1 MTSATQLAKATL
13 LRLTQNRLEPTP
25 ENYARAWAEA
35 GGGVAA
41 ASSPAAAAPA
51 EATQWPR
58 MTAAYAQTLRVALPP
73 GDEQAAA
80 LACDLG
86 EQSEQW
92 RDRGA
97 DPALVAAVES
107 TCLHA
112 RTLFMQ
118 RHHLVDE
125 LGKLVRALTEG
136 LTELAEDQSWARGQ
150 ADALRANLDHE
161 TLSVRSVRAA
171 ADMLAQTRRQQERL
185 RAERD
190 RARSALRALVDG
202 LSSELESL
210 GGQTGKFSEELV
222 RCTDDLERADS
233 RDQMTS
239 VLHEMLSASR
249 SVQSGV
255 AEATARIA
263 ANREQA
269 EALTQRVQQ
278 LESELQRLSE
288 QVSTDA
294 LTQVANRRGLAQAFE
309 VEAARAE
316 REGKPLAVGLIDID
330 NFKKLNDSLGHA
342 AGDAALKALAA
353 QVRSALRPVD
363 HVARF
368 GGEEFVVLLPAT
380 AIDQA
385 QDVLTRVQ
393 RGMSMGLFMHEGRDV
408 LVTFSAGVTVW
419 RVGESMDSAIERA
432 DSALYEAKR
441 AGKNRTCMA

>member
-1 MTSATQLAKATL
+1 
-13 LRLTQNRLEPTP
+13 
-25 ENYARAWAEA
+25 
-35 GGGVAA
+35 
-41 ASSPAAAAPA
+41 
-51 EATQWPR
+51 
-58 MTAAYAQTLRVALPP
+58 
-73 GDEQAAA
+73 
-80 LACDLG
+80 
-86 EQSEQW
+86 
-92 RDRGA
+92 
-97 DPALVAAVES
+97 
-107 TCLHA
+107 
-112 RTLFMQ
+112 MQ

-150 ADALRANLDHE
+150 ADALRANLDNE

-385 QDVLTRVQ
+385 QEVLTRVQ

>member
-1 MTSATQLAKATL
+1 
-13 LRLTQNRLEPTP
+13 
-25 ENYARAWAEA
+25 
-35 GGGVAA
+35 
-41 ASSPAAAAPA
+41 
-51 EATQWPR
+51 
-58 MTAAYAQTLRVALPP
+58 
-73 GDEQAAA
+73 
-80 LACDLG
+80 
-86 EQSEQW
+86 
-92 RDRGA
+92 
-97 DPALVAAVES
+97 
-107 TCLHA
+107 
-112 RTLFMQ
+112 
-118 RHHLVDE
+118 VD
-125 LGKLVRALTEG
+125 
-136 LTELAEDQSWARGQ
+136 S
-150 ADALRANLDHE
+150 
-161 TLSVRSVRAA
+161 
-171 ADMLAQTRRQQERL
+171 
-185 RAERD
+185 
-190 RARSALRALVDG
+190 

-385 QDVLTRVQ
+385 QEVLTRVQ

>member
-13 LRLTQNRLEPTP
+13 LRLTQSRLEPTP
-25 ENYARAWAEA
+25 ENYARAWVEA
-35 GGGVAA
+35 SGGAL
-41 ASSPAAAAPA
+41 PAAAAPTDTTPWSRLA
-51 EATQWPR
+51 G
-58 MTAAYAQTLRVALPP
+58 AYAQTLRVALPP

-80 LACDLG
+80 LARDLSEHG
-86 EQSEQW
+86 EQW
-92 RDRGA
+92 RERGA
-97 DPALVAAVES
+97 DLALASAVES
-107 TCLHA
+107 ACVKA
-112 RTLFMQ
+112 RTVFMQ

-150 ADALRANLDHE
+150 ADALRANLDNE
-161 TLSVRSVRAA
+161 ALSVRSVRAA
-171 ADMLAQTRRQQERL
+171 ADMLTQTRRHQERL
-185 RAERD
+185 RGERD
-190 RARSALRALVDG
+190 RARLALRALVDG
-202 LSSELESL
+202 LSSELDAL

-239 VLHEMLSASR
+239 VLHEMLAASR
-249 SVQSGV
+249 EVQSGV

-269 EALTQRVQQ
+269 ESLSQRVNQ
-278 LESELQRLSE
+278 LESELRSLSE
-288 QVSTDA
+288 QASTDA

-309 VEAARAE
+309 IEAARAE

-342 AGDAALKALAA
+342 AGDAALKALAT
-353 QVRSALRPVD
+353 QVRAALRPVD

-368 GGEEFVVLLPAT
+368 GGEEFVVLLPGS

-419 RVGESMDSAIERA
+419 RTGETMDSAIERA
-432 DSALYEAKR
+432 DGALYEAKR
-441 AGKNRTCMA
+441 TGKNRTCMA

>member
-1 MTSATQLAKATL
+1 
-13 LRLTQNRLEPTP
+13 
-25 ENYARAWAEA
+25 
-35 GGGVAA
+35 
-41 ASSPAAAAPA
+41 
-51 EATQWPR
+51 

-92 RDRGA
+92 RDHGA

-112 RTLFMQ
+112 RTVFMQ

-150 ADALRANLDHE
+150 ADALRANLDNE

-385 QDVLTRVQ
+385 QEVLTRVQ